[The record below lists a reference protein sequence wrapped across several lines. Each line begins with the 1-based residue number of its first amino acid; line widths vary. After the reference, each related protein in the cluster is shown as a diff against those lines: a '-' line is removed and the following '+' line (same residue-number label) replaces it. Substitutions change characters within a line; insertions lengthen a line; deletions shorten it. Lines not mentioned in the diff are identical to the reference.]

1 VAIVAKNLQLQDGTT
16 IAINANAWKT
26 RLEANQPLN
35 HPWTN
40 VKTKMTLGGAMDIA
54 MTS

>member
-16 IAINANAWKT
+16 IAMNAIAWKT
-26 RLEANQPLN
+26 LEANPPLN